1 MSERALIIPIAGTE
15 ESWLELYRDMEHNIA
30 EFRLHIMEEG
40 IPIQLWETS
49 IPIPASDTAID
60 LLKPLKNLGDLCY
73 SLYKTTPDIMEVLP
87 DLAHV
92 LFDFRRFMQTLLE

>member
-15 ESWLELYRDMEHNIA
+15 ESWLELYWDMEHNIA

-92 LFDFRRFMQTLLE
+92 LFDFRCFMQNLQD

>member
-15 ESWLELYRDMEHNIA
+15 ESWLELYWDMEHHIA
-30 EFRLHIMEEG
+30 EFRLHIIEEG

-92 LFDFRRFMQTLLE
+92 LFDFRRFMQKLED

>member
-15 ESWLELYRDMEHNIA
+15 ESWLELYWDMEHNIA

-40 IPIQLWETS
+40 IPIKLWETS

-60 LLKPLKNLGDLCY
+60 LLNPLKNLGDLCY

-92 LFDFRRFMQTLLE
+92 LFDFRRFMQNLQD

>member
-15 ESWLELYRDMEHNIA
+15 ESWLELYWDMELNIA

-92 LFDFRRFMQTLLE
+92 LFDFRRFMQNLQD

>member
-15 ESWLELYRDMEHNIA
+15 ESWLELYWDMEHHIA
-30 EFRLHIMEEG
+30 EFRLHIIEEG

-60 LLKPLKNLGDLCY
+60 LLNPLKNLGYLCY

-92 LFDFRRFMQTLLE
+92 LFDFRRFMQNLQD

>member
-1 MSERALIIPIAGTE
+1 V
-15 ESWLELYRDMEHNIA
+15 
-30 EFRLHIMEEG
+30 
-40 IPIQLWETS
+40 
-49 IPIPASDTAID
+49 ID

-92 LFDFRRFMQTLLE
+92 LFDFRCFMQNLQD

>member
-1 MSERALIIPIAGTE
+1 MSERALIIPVVGTE
-15 ESWLELYRDMEHNIA
+15 ESWLELYWDMEHHIA

-92 LFDFRRFMQTLLE
+92 LFDFRRFMQNLQD

>member
-1 MSERALIIPIAGTE
+1 MSERALIIPVAGTE
-15 ESWLELYRDMEHNIA
+15 ESWLELYWDMKHHIA

-40 IPIQLWETS
+40 IPVQLWETS
-49 IPIPASDTAID
+49 VPIPASDTVID

-92 LFDFRRFMQTLLE
+92 FFDFRRFMQNLQD

>member
-15 ESWLELYRDMEHNIA
+15 ESWLELYWDMEHHIA
-30 EFRLHIMEEG
+30 EFRVHIIEEG
-40 IPIQLWETS
+40 IPNQLWETS

-87 DLAHV
+87 DLVHV
-92 LFDFRRFMQTLLE
+92 LFDFRRFMQNLQD

>member
-15 ESWLELYRDMEHNIA
+15 EYWLEVYCDMEHHIA

-92 LFDFRRFMQTLLE
+92 LFDFRRFMQNLQD